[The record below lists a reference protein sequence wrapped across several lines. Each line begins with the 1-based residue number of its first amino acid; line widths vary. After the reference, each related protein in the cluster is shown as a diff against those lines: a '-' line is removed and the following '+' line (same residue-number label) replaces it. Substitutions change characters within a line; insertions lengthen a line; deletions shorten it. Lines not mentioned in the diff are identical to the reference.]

1 MEFLSIF
8 NSIGTPALILLVL
21 VILFFMIK
29 ESREENRRMAERFN
43 ESQKLVNAK
52 IKEFRDEIRAEI
64 AESKKQQEER
74 EKKQDKV
81 NEQLTGRI
89 REIEMD
95 YAKKIEVQEA
105 LGGWRTELSKIG
117 DRIDLLLLGGTKDG
131 RTA

>member
-131 RTA
+131 